1 MRIGWVLVAIAAF
14 IFLTYG
20 VVNAIN
26 YSPPVDKNYTCGPS
40 GHGICNTLSQ
50 PTP

>member
-1 MRIGWVLVAIAAF
+1 VWVLVAVAAF
-14 IFLTYG
+14 VFLMYT
-20 VVNAIN
+20 VVSAIN
-26 YSPPVDKNYTCGPS
+26 YSPPIDKNYTCGPS